1 MTEHPNVTRLRD
13 GYAAF
18 SRGDF
23 ASLNNLFAENVL
35 WHVGGRNQ
43 LAADYQG
50 RDDVYALFGK
60 MLEITGG
67 TFRLEVHTILADGD
81 HGVALVVATGR
92 RDGRIIESKDVHVF
106 HLDDS
111 RVVEF
116 WNASTDQYAGDAL
129 FSR

>member
-1 MTEHPNVTRLRD
+1 MAEHPNAVRLRD
-13 GYAAF
+13 AYAAF
-18 SRGDF
+18 SKGDL
-23 ASLNNLFAENVL
+23 AALNELFAEDIL

-60 MLEITGG
+60 MMEITGG
-67 TFRLEVHTILADGD
+67 TFRIQVHTILADD
-81 HGVALVVATGR
+81 EHGMALVVATGA
-92 RDGRIIESKDVHVF
+92 RDGRITESKDVHVF
-106 HLDDS
+106 HLDHG

-116 WNASTDQYAGDAL
+116 WNASSDQYAGDKL